1 MNLITEKLEKE
12 KEQAQKKQLE
22 AISTAVAVAIGP
34 LQREITSLKGEV
46 TQLKKIAETSKQVV
60 IDDSTKSEIRGMM
73 AGVDKGFKSYNFVIY
88 LLIGTM
94 VFFCLFSI
102 WNMYS
107 VKKMNEELEWKYD
120 VITGILSGERQYWW
134 NGENYEASRK
144 APEAKRLQEAVEI
157 YHKASEQMKK
167 QANK

>member
-1 MNLITEKLEKE
+1 MNNLITEKLEKE
-12 KEQAQKKQLE
+12 KEQALE
-22 AISTAVAVAIGP
+22 AISTVVAAAIGP

-60 IDDSTKSEIRGMM
+60 IDDSTKNEIRGMM

-94 VFFCLFSI
+94 VFFCLFSV

-134 NGENYEASRK
+134 NDENYEASRV
-144 APEAKRLQEAVEI
+144 APEAKRLQGALDHYQKI
-157 YHKASEQMKK
+157 SEQMKK